1 MGGGAINIFVCF
13 VFQERREGKR
23 KEEKGEKRRKE
34 VEDRNWRRKR
44 KGEEGRTGEELTGG
58 KYCRV
63 LFTQDILRESN

>member
-1 MGGGAINIFVCF
+1 
-13 VFQERREGKR
+13 
-23 KEEKGEKRRKE
+23 

-44 KGEEGRTGEELTGG
+44 KGEEGRTGEEVTGG